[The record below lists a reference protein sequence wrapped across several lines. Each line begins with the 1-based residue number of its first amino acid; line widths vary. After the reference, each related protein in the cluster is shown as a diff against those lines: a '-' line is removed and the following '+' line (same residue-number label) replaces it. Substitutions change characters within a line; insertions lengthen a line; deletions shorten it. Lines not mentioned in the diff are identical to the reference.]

1 MYMRQSLGVLRGAL
15 GLNGSEAVVIEW
27 FRNNLEVFGMK
38 TPAALVSK
46 GMTEAVI
53 DYIRSIESG
62 SSG

>member
-1 MYMRQSLGVLRGAL
+1 MRQSLAVLREAL

-27 FRNNLEVFGMK
+27 FRDNLEVFGRK
-38 TPAALVSK
+38 TPAALVSEGK
-46 GMTEAVI
+46 TEAVV